1 MKIETMVK
9 RAQERVD
16 KFNSK
21 CNVGDAVTVT
31 LDDGEIRDTVTRS
44 EAEVMSATAVIW
56 LKGISGAYDL
66 KRVKRKRA

>member
-1 MKIETMVK
+1 MKIETMIK